1 MQKLHIGKKS
11 LSLQTNRSV
20 YFMPDTKQNIIQK
33 AFALFMTLSYK
44 EVTMSRLLK
53 ETGLS
58 KGGFYHHFESKEA
71 LYEQVVDQFF
81 FGVAS
86 DPGFQPSPENS
97 FIENMDL
104 FLGQKDEAFKMFANH
119 LGVEYHEIN
128 FFMFL
133 MQAIQH
139 LPGVRQKA
147 SIFLL
152 KEKQQIENIIE
163 IAQLRNEI
171 NPGIEKSRLADHL
184 VSMFDGVEMHGVLL
198 SQSFQT
204 VIREK
209 EMVREIFE
217 WVRVGV

>member
-1 MQKLHIGKKS
+1 
-11 LSLQTNRSV
+11 LQTNRSV
-20 YFMPDTKQNIIQK
+20 FIMPDTKQNIIQK
-33 AFALFMTLSYK
+33 AFALFMTTGYK

-86 DPGFQPSPENS
+86 DPVFQPSPEKS
-97 FIENMDL
+97 FIENMDS
-104 FLGQKDEAFKMFANH
+104 FLGQKEAAFKMFANN

-163 IAQLRNEI
+163 TAQLRNEI
-171 NPGIEKSRLADHL
+171 KPEIEKSKLAGL
-184 VSMFDGVEMHGVLL
+184 MISSFDGVEMHGVLL
-198 SQSFQT
+198 SQSFET
-204 VIREK
+204 VSRER
-209 EMVREIFE
+209 EMVRQIFE
-217 WVRVGV
+217 WVKVGG